1 MYGATKLG
9 QLRRIEVILSQ
20 FLSIFISNVVTYIII
35 SLLAFRFINVVPF
48 LVMTLGDF
56 LITTLWYFGSSSL
69 YGHIFK
75 SWKILLIYGERQASD
90 LVYKVEERRDKYAI
104 SDAIHVSEGLDK
116 IAEKAKD
123 YEAVIIGDISA
134 QDRNDVLK
142 FCYSNGIRAYVIP
155 KISDII
161 LMGSDRIH
169 IFDTPFLL
177 TKGYSLSFDQEF
189 AKRFLDLVIAIP
201 MLILAS
207 PFMLLTAAAIK
218 LYDKGPVFYKQIRCT
233 KNGKPFE
240 IIKFRSMIINAEKEG
255 GAQLAKAND
264 SRITPIG
271 RFIRSTRIDELPQ
284 LFNIIKGDMSFVG
297 PRPERPE
304 IIKEYMEN
312 MPEFS
317 FRLRVKAGL
326 TGFAQIYG
334 KYNTVPYD
342 KLKLDLFYIENY
354 SLWLDIKLILMTV
367 KTILKKDS
375 TEGISSNQVTAAKE
389 GSSANVMDVV
399 EEIKKRK

>member
-1 MYGATKLG
+1 
-9 QLRRIEVILSQ
+9 
-20 FLSIFISNVVTYIII
+20 
-35 SLLAFRFINVVPF
+35 
-48 LVMTLGDF
+48 
-56 LITTLWYFGSSSL
+56 
-69 YGHIFK
+69 
-75 SWKILLIYGERQASD
+75 
-90 LVYKVEERRDKYAI
+90 
-104 SDAIHVSEGLDK
+104 
-116 IAEKAKD
+116 
-123 YEAVIIGDISA
+123 
-134 QDRNDVLK
+134 
-142 FCYSNGIRAYVIP
+142 
-155 KISDII
+155 
-161 LMGSDRIH
+161 
-169 IFDTPFLL
+169 
-177 TKGYSLSFDQEF
+177 
-189 AKRFLDLVIAIP
+189 
-201 MLILAS
+201 
-207 PFMLLTAAAIK
+207 
-218 LYDKGPVFYKQIRCT
+218 
-233 KNGKPFE
+233 
-240 IIKFRSMIINAEKEG
+240 MIINAEKEG

-375 TEGISSNQVTAAKE
+375 PEGLASNQVTAAKE

>member
-1 MYGATKLG
+1 
-9 QLRRIEVILSQ
+9 
-20 FLSIFISNVVTYIII
+20 
-35 SLLAFRFINVVPF
+35 
-48 LVMTLGDF
+48 
-56 LITTLWYFGSSSL
+56 
-69 YGHIFK
+69 
-75 SWKILLIYGERQASD
+75 
-90 LVYKVEERRDKYAI
+90 
-104 SDAIHVSEGLDK
+104 
-116 IAEKAKD
+116 
-123 YEAVIIGDISA
+123 
-134 QDRNDVLK
+134 
-142 FCYSNGIRAYVIP
+142 
-155 KISDII
+155 
-161 LMGSDRIH
+161 
-169 IFDTPFLL
+169 
-177 TKGYSLSFDQEF
+177 
-189 AKRFLDLVIAIP
+189 
-201 MLILAS
+201 
-207 PFMLLTAAAIK
+207 
-218 LYDKGPVFYKQIRCT
+218 
-233 KNGKPFE
+233 
-240 IIKFRSMIINAEKEG
+240 MIINAEKEG

-375 TEGISSNQVTAAKE
+375 TEGIASNQVTAAKE

-399 EEIKKRK
+399 EEIKKRKS

>member
-1 MYGATKLG
+1 
-9 QLRRIEVILSQ
+9 
-20 FLSIFISNVVTYIII
+20 
-35 SLLAFRFINVVPF
+35 
-48 LVMTLGDF
+48 
-56 LITTLWYFGSSSL
+56 
-69 YGHIFK
+69 
-75 SWKILLIYGERQASD
+75 
-90 LVYKVEERRDKYAI
+90 
-104 SDAIHVSEGLDK
+104 
-116 IAEKAKD
+116 
-123 YEAVIIGDISA
+123 
-134 QDRNDVLK
+134 
-142 FCYSNGIRAYVIP
+142 
-155 KISDII
+155 
-161 LMGSDRIH
+161 
-169 IFDTPFLL
+169 
-177 TKGYSLSFDQEF
+177 
-189 AKRFLDLVIAIP
+189 
-201 MLILAS
+201 
-207 PFMLLTAAAIK
+207 
-218 LYDKGPVFYKQIRCT
+218 
-233 KNGKPFE
+233 
-240 IIKFRSMIINAEKEG
+240 MIINAEKEG

-375 TEGISSNQVTAAKE
+375 TEGIASNQVTAAKE
-389 GSSANVMDVV
+389 DSSANVMDVV